1 MKSFSVVV
9 CLLEGVERSAK
20 AVDILAGLMM
30 AGTLAVLAADTPLEV
45 EAGLARSFL
54 RSGSSL

>member
-1 MKSFSVVV
+1 VKSFSVVV